1 MRSVAQ
7 PAGLA
12 SVVRPLS
19 GTAFDYDAILDLVGD
34 ARVVLIGEASHGTHE
49 FYRERAAITQR
60 LIIEKGFS
68 GVAVEADWPDAYRVN
83 TYVRGQ
89 SAVPN
94 AERALAGFTR
104 FPTWMW
110 RNTDVVRFVEWLRER
125 NASLRNGA
133 TPTGFYGLD
142 LYSLYTSIE
151 AVIAYLDR
159 VDPEAATR
167 ARQRYACFDGANGEE
182 QSQRYGQEVGFG
194 MRPSCEDD
202 AVRSLLEMQRHAAD
216 YARRDGR
223 VAKDDFFYA
232 EQNARLVKNAERYYR
247 SMFGRPVWSWNL
259 RDQHMAETLAELL
272 AHLEQ
277 PGIPSR
283 VVVWEHNSHV
293 GDARATDMGLR
304 GELNVGQLAKQRYGR
319 DAINI
324 GFTTYD
330 GEVTAAAD
338 WGHPCGRRQVRPA
351 LAGSYERAFHEL
363 NIPRFLL
370 ITEEAKGILQ
380 EPMLERAI
388 GVIYRPESERTS
400 HYFRAWLTRQF
411 DAVLHF
417 DQTHALTPLESTA
430 LWDNGEPPETYPT
443 GE

>member
-1 MRSVAQ
+1 VTSIVQ

-49 FYRERAAITQR
+49 FYRERGAITQR
-60 LIIEKGFS
+60 LILEKGFN

-89 SAVPN
+89 STAPN
-94 AERALAGFTR
+94 AERALAGFAR

-110 RNTDVVRFVEWLRER
+110 RNTDVVRFVEWLREH
-125 NASLRNGA
+125 NASLPNGA
-133 TPTGFYGLD
+133 APAGFYGLD
-142 LYSLYTSIE
+142 LYSLYASID
-151 AVIAYLDR
+151 AVLAYLDR
-159 VDPEAATR
+159 VDPEAAAR

-182 QSQRYGQEVGFG
+182 QSQRYGWEVSLGA
-194 MRPSCEDD
+194 RRSCE
-202 AVRSLLEMQRHAAD
+202 AESVQSLLEMQRHAAD
-216 YARRDGR
+216 YAHRDGR
-223 VAKDDFFYA
+223 VAEDDFFYA

-247 SMFGRPVWSWNL
+247 SMFGRPVSSWNL
-259 RDQHMAETLAELL
+259 RDEHMAETLGQLL

-277 PGIPSR
+277 RDGRAR

-293 GDARATDMGLR
+293 GDARATDMALQ
-304 GELNVGQLAKQRYGR
+304 GELNVGQLVRQTYGR

-324 GFTTYD
+324 GFTTYT
-330 GEVTAAAD
+330 GEVTAASD
-338 WGHPCGRRQVRPA
+338 WGNPCGRRRVRPG
-351 LAGSYERAFHEL
+351 LPGSYERAFHEL
-363 NIPRFLL
+363 GIPCFLF
-370 ITEEAKGILQ
+370 ITAEAKGVLQ

-411 DAVLHF
+411 DAVVHF
-417 DQTHALTPLESTA
+417 DRTHALTPLETTA
-430 LWDNGEPPETYPT
+430 HWDTGEPPETYPT

>member
-1 MRSVAQ
+1 MTGVSQRL
-7 PAGLA
+7 GLA

-49 FYRERAAITQR
+49 FYRERAAVTQR
-60 LIIEKGFS
+60 LILEKGFN

-89 SAVPN
+89 SAAPN

-110 RNTDVVRFVEWLRER
+110 RNTDIVRFVEWLHDR
-125 NASLRNGA
+125 NASLPPGA
-133 TPTGFYGLD
+133 TPAGFYGLD
-142 LYSLYTSIE
+142 LYSLYTSID
-151 AVIAYLDR
+151 AVIEYLDR
-159 VDPEAATR
+159 VDPDAASR
-167 ARQRYACFDGANGEE
+167 ARQRYACFDGSDGQER
-182 QSQRYGQEVGFG
+182 SQRYGWEVSLGA
-194 MRPSCEDD
+194 RPSCEDES
-202 AVRSLLEMQRHAAD
+202 VRSLLEMQRRAAD

-223 VAKDDFFYA
+223 VAEDDFFYA

-247 SMFGRPVWSWNL
+247 SMFGRPVRSWNL
-259 RDQHMAETLAELL
+259 RDEHMAETLDQLL
-272 AHLEQ
+272 AHLDQ
-277 PGIPSR
+277 PGRPSR
-283 VVVWEHNSHV
+283 AVVWAHNSHV
-293 GDARATDMGLR
+293 GDARATDMALR
-304 GELNVGQLAKQRYGR
+304 GELNVGQIARQTYGR
-319 DAINI
+319 DAVNI
-324 GFTTYD
+324 GFTTYR

-338 WGHPCGRRQVRPA
+338 WGDPCGRRQVRPA
-351 LAGSYERAFHEL
+351 LPGSSERAFHEL
-363 NIPRFLL
+363 GVPRFLL
-370 ITEEAKGILQ
+370 ITDDAKGILQ

-400 HYFRAWLTRQF
+400 HYFRARLTSQF

-417 DQTHALTPLESTA
+417 DQTNALTPLESTA
-430 LWDNGEPPETYPT
+430 LWDTGEPPETYPT

>member
-1 MRSVAQ
+1 VTSIAQ
-7 PAGLA
+7 STGLA
-12 SVVRPLS
+12 SLVRPLS

-49 FYRERAAITQR
+49 FYRERAAITRR
-60 LIIEKGFS
+60 LIIEKGFT

-89 SAVPN
+89 SAAPN

-110 RNTDVVRFVEWLRER
+110 RNTDVVRFVEWLREH
-125 NASLRNGA
+125 NASLPNGSTA
-133 TPTGFYGLD
+133 AGFYGLD
-142 LYSLYTSIE
+142 LYSLYTSID
-151 AVIAYLDR
+151 AVIEYLDR
-159 VDPEAATR
+159 VDPDAAAR
-167 ARQRYACFDGANGEE
+167 ARNRYACFDGASGEE
-182 QSQRYGQEVGFG
+182 QSQRYGWEVSLGT
-194 MRPSCEDD
+194 RPSCEDE
-202 AVRSLLEMQRHAAD
+202 AIRSLLEMQRQAAE

-223 VAKDDFFYA
+223 VAEDDFFHA
-232 EQNARLVKNAERYYR
+232 AQNARLVKNAEQYYR
-247 SMFGRPVWSWNL
+247 SMFGRPVRSWNL

-272 AHLEQ
+272 GHLDR
-277 PGIPSR
+277 PGMPAK

-304 GELNVGQLAKQRYGR
+304 GELNVGQLARQTYGS
-319 DAINI
+319 DAVNI

-338 WGHPCGRRQVRPA
+338 WGDPCGRRQVRPA
-351 LAGSYERAFHEL
+351 LAGSFERAFHDL
-363 NIPRFLL
+363 KIPRFLL
-370 ITEEAKGILQ
+370 ITEEAKGVLQ
-380 EPMLERAI
+380 EPLLERAI

-417 DQTHALTPLESTA
+417 DRTNALTPLESTA
-430 LWDNGEPPETYPT
+430 LWDSGEPPETYPT
-443 GE
+443 GQ